1 MRRRH
6 RAGLLVAAALATV
19 PAACGGDGATAG
31 DGTTRQQPPS
41 SASAPAPDATA
52 PSAPSEPATPAA
64 PTGEADFDA
73 DDICSNLSP
82 AQVSEVL
89 GVEVNGAQNGVRTC
103 FYLLP
108 DRASLAIAV
117 VEFDASNAPTPEQ
130 VCETS
135 AQSYSDVTTSSIAG
149 VPSFAGVD
157 VGSDHDTLVVC
168 VPSYSLVFSG
178 SYERATLAE
187 LATAFLS

>member
-52 PSAPSEPATPAA
+52 PSEPATPAA

-89 GVEVNGAQNGVRTC
+89 GVEVSGAQNGVRTC

-117 VEFDASNAPTPEQ
+117 VEFDTANAPTPEQ

-135 AQSYSDVTTSSIAG
+135 AQTYSDVTTSSIAG
-149 VPSFAGVD
+149 FPSFAGVD
-157 VGSDHDTLVVC
+157 AGSDHDTLVVC

-178 SYERATLAE
+178 S
-187 LATAFLS
+187 